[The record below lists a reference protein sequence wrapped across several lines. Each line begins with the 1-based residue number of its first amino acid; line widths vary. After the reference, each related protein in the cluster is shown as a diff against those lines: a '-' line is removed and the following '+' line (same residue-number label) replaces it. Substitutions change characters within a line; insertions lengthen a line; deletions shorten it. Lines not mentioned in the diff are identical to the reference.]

1 MGKSFIVILFI
12 LSRSVAMY
20 GQTLSGTV
28 FEKNGETP
36 IAFVNIG
43 ISGKNR
49 GTVSDQNGRYT
60 LHLSPEYQN
69 DTIIFSCIGYHPFAV
84 KVSELLSRNNGDVI
98 LEARQYELSEV
109 VVRPKKI
116 RKKTLGI
123 TTRSRFVVECFADSV
138 KGSEAGTIMKNKNT
152 VFVNAIDFN
161 IANCSYDTVYFRMN
175 IYRAKANMQFENI
188 LNSPV
193 YVSFSKEEAKK
204 KITVDLRHLNLFI
217 TGDFLVTIE
226 TVKDLGPGKLC
237 FYGCNFYKSYRR
249 NASQGVWGT
258 IPTGLSISALVDIER

>member
-1 MGKSFIVILFI
+1 MKFVVILFI
-12 LSRSVAMY
+12 LGGSMALN

-36 IAFVNIG
+36 IAYVNIG
-43 ISGKNR
+43 IAGKNR

-60 LHLSPEYQN
+60 LHLSPEYHN
-69 DTIIFSCIGYHPFAV
+69 DTLIFSCIGYHSFSV
-84 KVSELLSRNNGDVI
+84 KVSDLLSRNNGDVS
-98 LEARQYELSEV
+98 LEVRQYELSEV
-109 VVRPKKI
+109 MVRPKKI

-161 IANCSYDTVYFRMN
+161 IANCSYDTVYLRMN
-175 IYRAKANMQFENI
+175 IYRAKENMQFENI

-204 KITVDLRHLNLFI
+204 KITVDLRHLNI
-217 TGDFLVTIE
+217 VISGDFLVTFE
-226 TVKDLGPGKLC
+226 TVKETAPGKLC
-237 FYGCNFYKSYRR
+237 FYGCTFYKSYRR

-258 IPTGLSISALVDIER
+258 ISTGLSISALVDIER